1 MVLMNHRTQ
10 ILQCGQDFHMQ
21 RTDHHTLIQSYLA
34 ILRSWQRN
42 KNYNTELDIKNKKKT
57 HTSLSQLSCWH
68 HRG

>member
-1 MVLMNHRTQ
+1 MNHRIQ

-21 RTDHHTLIQSYLA
+21 RLDHHTLTQSYLA

-42 KNYNTELDIKNKKKT
+42 KNYNTELDVKKNQKKKP
-57 HTSLSQLSCWH
+57 HISLSQLSCSH